1 MNKNKP
7 LEELGI
13 YYVELEDVINV
24 FMHFSI
30 AN

>member
-1 MNKNKP
+1 MNKNKR